1 MDKYKT
7 ICTTI
12 WILSLSWAAGWLF
25 VPHMVLHAN
34 AQDCLTCL
42 YVGVIGGII
51 GMLSGT
57 AVLVVG
63 SEA

>member
-7 ICTTI
+7 ICTAI

-25 VPHMVLHAN
+25 VPHMVLHAS

-42 YVGVIGGII
+42 YAG
-51 GMLSGT
+51 
-57 AVLVVG
+57 
-63 SEA
+63 